1 MNDDQLS
8 TPMSE
13 KTQVS
18 EKTEFEFQA
27 SVTEVLRLVI
37 DSLYSNPEIFL
48 RELVSNAADAI
59 DKRKFRAISEPEILG
74 EEEPKIRL
82 IPDREAKT
90 LTIED
95 DGIGMS
101 REELIEYLG
110 TVAHSGTREF
120 AKAIEEAKKGDFQ
133 LIGQF
138 GVGFYS
144 SFLVAERVDVISR
157 AAGSNEAH
165 RFSSDGRSSFT
176 VEPAE
181 RDRVGTSITLHLKE
195 DCLEYLEEFRLRG
208 LIRTHSDYLPHPI
221 ELKVRRPKSG
231 GEEEGDAGEEVR
243 FERINDG
250 KALWQKDPK
259 ELEAEQYEEFYKH
272 LTHDFEAPLAY
283 RHFRVEGT
291 MLFSGI
297 FFIPKRP
304 PFDLFT
310 EGAAH
315 GMRLYV
321 KRVFIMDNCDAL
333 IPRFLRFLRGVVDS
347 EDLPLNVSREIL
359 QDSRVVRTIS
369 KQITKRALDLLD
381 ELAAEKK
388 EEYLE
393 FWRAYGAV
401 LKEGLHFSPEYANR
415 IAKLVR
421 FESSKGEGL
430 VSLDEYIERMPE
442 GQESIY
448 YILGANRQLVE
459 NSPHLEGLKKK
470 GYEVLFLTDPVDAF
484 AIEGLSEYEGKKLIS
499 AMDVDVDLSDGEED
513 EETPEL
519 GKLEAKIKSALA
531 GKISAVRWS
540 KRLTDSPACLV
551 IPPSGLP
558 PYLER
563 ILRAREGEMSEPPRT
578 LELNPKHPLIEA
590 IREKVEAGEEG
601 VERYLEAIYGQ
612 ALLSEGSPVE
622 QPAKLASLL
631 VELLTEK
638 LAGQAATPGGGDVR
652 RESEG

>member
-1 MNDDQLS
+1 
-8 TPMSE
+8 MSE
-13 KTQVS
+13 KTQ
-18 EKTEFEFQA
+18 FEFQA
-27 SVTEVLRLVI
+27 SVSEVLRLVI
-37 DSLYSNPEIFL
+37 ESLYSNPEIFL
-48 RELVSNAADAI
+48 RELVSNASDAI
-59 DKRKFRAISEPEILG
+59 DKRKFRAITEPSLLG

-82 IPDREAKT
+82 IPDRESKT
-90 LTIED
+90 LTIAD
-95 DGIGMS
+95 DGVGMS
-101 REELIEYLG
+101 RDELIEYLG
-110 TVAHSGTREF
+110 TVAHSGTKEF

-144 SFLVAERVDVISR
+144 SFLVAEKVEVVSR
-157 AAGSNEAH
+157 AAGSEEAH
-165 RFSSDGRSSFT
+165 RFTSDGRSSFT
-176 VEPAE
+176 IEPAE
-181 RDRVGTSITLHLKE
+181 RDRVGTSITLHLK
-195 DCLEYLEEFRLRG
+195 DDAHEYLEEFRLRS
-208 LIRTHSDYLPHPI
+208 LIRTHSDYLPYPI
-221 ELKVRRPKSG
+221 ELEVRRPKPRAEEDSAEDEAA
-231 GEEEGDAGEEVR
+231 EEEVS

-310 EGAAH
+310 DGAPH

-321 KRVFIMDNCDAL
+321 KRVFIMDNCEAL
-333 IPRFLRFLRGVVDS
+333 LPRFLRFLRGVVDS
-347 EDLPLNVSREIL
+347 EDLPLNVSRELL

-381 ELAAEKK
+381 ELTEKK
-388 EEYLE
+388 EDYLE
-393 FWRAYGAV
+393 FYRAYGAV
-401 LKEGLHFSPEYANR
+401 LKEGLHFSPEYADR

-421 FESSKGEGL
+421 FESSAGDEL
-430 VSLDEYIERMPE
+430 TSLDEYIERMKE

-448 YILGANRQLVE
+448 YILGANRKLVE
-459 NSPHLEGLKKK
+459 NSPHLEALKKK
-470 GYEVLFLTDPVDAF
+470 GYEILFLTDPVDAF
-484 AIEGLSEYEGKKLIS
+484 AIEGLPEYQGKKLIS
-499 AMDVDVDLSDGEED
+499 AMDADLDGADELDESEEA
-513 EETPEL
+513 TPEL
-519 GKLEAKIKSALA
+519 GKLEERFKEVLK
-531 GKISAVRWS
+531 GKVNAVSWS

-563 ILRAREGEMSEPPRT
+563 IMRARDGDTGEPPRT
-578 LELNPKHPLIEA
+578 LELNPKHPL
-590 IREKVEAGEEG
+590 VEVLRKKIDAGEEG
-601 VERYLEAIYGQ
+601 TERYIEALYGQ
-612 ALLSEGSPVE
+612 ALLSEGSPVD
-622 QPAKLASLL
+622 QPAKLAALL

-638 LAGQAATPGGGDVR
+638 LAGDSA
-652 RESEG
+652 

>member
-1 MNDDQLS
+1 
-8 TPMSE
+8 MSE
-13 KTQVS
+13 KTQ
-18 EKTEFEFQA
+18 FEFQA
-27 SVTEVLRLVI
+27 SVSEVLRLVI
-37 DSLYSNPEIFL
+37 ESLYSNPEIFL
-48 RELVSNAADAI
+48 RELVSNASDAI
-59 DKRKFRAISEPEILG
+59 DKRKFRAITEPSLLG

-82 IPDREAKT
+82 IPDRESKT
-90 LTIED
+90 LTIAD
-95 DGIGMS
+95 DGVGMS
-101 REELIEYLG
+101 RDELIEYLG
-110 TVAHSGTREF
+110 TVAHSGTKEF

-144 SFLVAERVDVISR
+144 SFLVAEKVEVVSR
-157 AAGSNEAH
+157 AAGSEEAH
-165 RFSSDGRSSFT
+165 RFTSDGRSSFT
-176 VEPAE
+176 IEPAE
-181 RDRVGTSITLHLKE
+181 RDRVGTSITLHLK
-195 DCLEYLEEFRLRG
+195 DDAHEYLEEFRLRG
-208 LIRTHSDYLPHPI
+208 LIRTHSDYLPYPI
-221 ELKVRRPKSG
+221 ELEVRRPKARAEEDSG
-231 GEEEGDAGEEVR
+231 EDEAAEEEVS

-310 EGAAH
+310 DGAPH

-321 KRVFIMDNCDAL
+321 KRVFIMDNCEAL
-333 IPRFLRFLRGVVDS
+333 LPRFLRFLRGVVDS
-347 EDLPLNVSREIL
+347 EDLPLNVSRELL

-381 ELAAEKK
+381 ELTEKK
-388 EEYLE
+388 DDYLE
-393 FWRAYGAV
+393 FYRAYGAV
-401 LKEGLHFSPEYANR
+401 LKEGLHFSPEHADR

-421 FESSKGEGL
+421 FESSAGDEL
-430 VSLDEYIERMPE
+430 TSLDEYIERMKE

-448 YILGANRQLVE
+448 YILGANRKLVE
-459 NSPHLEGLKKK
+459 NSPHLEALKKK
-470 GYEVLFLTDPVDAF
+470 GYEILFLTDPVDAF
-484 AIEGLSEYEGKKLIS
+484 AIEGLPEYQGKKLIS
-499 AMDVDVDLSDGEED
+499 AMDADLDGADELEESD

-519 GKLEAKIKSALA
+519 GKLEERFKEVLK
-531 GKISAVRWS
+531 GKVNAVSWS

-563 ILRAREGEMSEPPRT
+563 IMRARDGELGEPPRT
-578 LELNPKHPLIEA
+578 LELNPKHPL
-590 IREKVEAGEEG
+590 VEVLRKKIDAGEEG
-601 VERYLEAIYGQ
+601 TERYIEALYGQ
-612 ALLSEGSPVE
+612 ALLSEGSPVD
-622 QPAKLASLL
+622 QPAKLAALL

-638 LAGQAATPGGGDVR
+638 LAG
-652 RESEG
+652 EGA

>member
-1 MNDDQLS
+1 
-8 TPMSE
+8 MSE
-13 KTQVS
+13 KTQ
-18 EKTEFEFQA
+18 FEFQA

-37 DSLYSNPEIFL
+37 ESLYSNPEIFL
-48 RELVSNAADAI
+48 RELVSNASDAI
-59 DKRKFRAISEPEILG
+59 DKRKFRAISEPSLLG
-74 EEEPKIRL
+74 EEQPKIR
-82 IPDREAKT
+82 ITPNAEAKT
-90 LTIED
+90 LTIAD
-95 DGIGMS
+95 DGVGMS
-101 REELIEYLG
+101 RDELIEYLG

-144 SFLVAERVDVISR
+144 SFLVAERVEVISR
-157 AAGSNEAH
+157 AAGSEEAH
-165 RFSSDGRSSFT
+165 RFASDGRSNFT
-176 VEPAE
+176 IEPAE
-181 RDRVGTSITLHLKE
+181 REGAGTSITLHLK
-195 DCLEYLEEFRLRG
+195 DDAHEYLDEYRLRS

-221 ELKVRRPKSG
+221 ELEVRRPRADDSD
-231 GEEEGDAGEEVR
+231 EEAAEDEVS
-243 FERINDG
+243 FERVNDG
-250 KALWQKDPK
+250 QALWQKDPK

-310 EGAAH
+310 EGAPH

-321 KRVFIMDNCDAL
+321 KRVFIMDNCEAL
-333 IPRFLRFLRGVVDS
+333 LPRFLRFLRGVVDS

-381 ELAAEKK
+381 ELTENKD
-388 EEYLE
+388 EYLE
-393 FWRAYGAV
+393 FYRAFGAV
-401 LKEGLHFSPEYANR
+401 LKEGLHFSPEHAGR
-415 IAKLVR
+415 IAKLIR
-421 FESSKGEGL
+421 FESSAGEGL
-430 VSLDEYIERMPE
+430 SSLDEYIARMPE

-484 AIEGLSEYEGKKLIS
+484 AIEGLPEYEGKKLVS
-499 AMDVDVDLSDGEED
+499 AMDAEVDLGAGDA

-519 GKLEAKIKSALA
+519 GAIEEKFKEALA
-531 GKISAVRWS
+531 GKVSAVQWS

-551 IPPSGLP
+551 IPSSGLP

-563 ILRAREGEMSEPPRT
+563 IMRARDGDMGEPPRT
-578 LELNPKHPLIEA
+578 LELNPKHPLVEALREKIEA
-590 IREKVEAGEEG
+590 NEEG
-601 VERYLEAIYGQ
+601 TERYIEALYGQ
-612 ALLSEGSPVE
+612 ALLSEGSPVDE
-622 QPAKLASLL
+622 PAKLAALL

-638 LAGQAATPGGGDVR
+638 LAGKKG
-652 RESEG
+652 

>member
-1 MNDDQLS
+1 
-8 TPMSE
+8 MSE
-13 KTQVS
+13 KTQ
-18 EKTEFEFQA
+18 FEFQA
-27 SVTEVLRLVI
+27 SVSEVLRLVI
-37 DSLYSNPEIFL
+37 ESLYSNPEIFL
-48 RELVSNAADAI
+48 RELVSNASDAI
-59 DKRKFRAISEPEILG
+59 DKRKFRAITEPSLLG

-82 IPDREAKT
+82 IPDRESKT
-90 LTIED
+90 LTIAD
-95 DGIGMS
+95 DGVGMS
-101 REELIEYLG
+101 RDELIEYLG
-110 TVAHSGTREF
+110 TVAHSGTKEF

-144 SFLVAERVDVISR
+144 SFLVAEKVEVVSR
-157 AAGSNEAH
+157 AAGSEEAH
-165 RFSSDGRSSFT
+165 RFTSDGRSSFT
-176 VEPAE
+176 IETAE
-181 RDRVGTSITLHLKE
+181 RDRVGTSITLHLK
-195 DCLEYLEEFRLRG
+195 DDAHEYLEEFRLRG
-208 LIRTHSDYLPHPI
+208 LIRTHSDYLPYPI
-221 ELKVRRPKSG
+221 ELEVRRPKARAEEGSAEDEAA
-231 GEEEGDAGEEVR
+231 EEEVS

-310 EGAAH
+310 DGAPH

-321 KRVFIMDNCDAL
+321 KRVFIMDNCEAL
-333 IPRFLRFLRGVVDS
+333 LPRFLRFLRGVVDS
-347 EDLPLNVSREIL
+347 EDLPLNVSRELL

-381 ELAAEKK
+381 ELTEKK
-388 EEYLE
+388 EDYLE
-393 FWRAYGAV
+393 FYRAYGAV
-401 LKEGLHFSPEYANR
+401 LKEGLHFSPEYADR

-421 FESSKGEGL
+421 FESSAGDEL
-430 VSLDEYIERMPE
+430 TSLDEYIERMKE

-448 YILGANRQLVE
+448 YILGANRKLVE
-459 NSPHLEGLKKK
+459 NSPHLEALKKK
-470 GYEVLFLTDPVDAF
+470 GYEILFLTDPVDAF
-484 AIEGLSEYEGKKLIS
+484 AIEGLPEYEGKKLIS
-499 AMDVDVDLSDGEED
+499 AMDADLDGADELDESE

-519 GKLEAKIKSALA
+519 GKLEERFKEVLK
-531 GKISAVRWS
+531 GKVNAVSWS

-563 ILRAREGEMSEPPRT
+563 IMRARDGDTGEPPRT
-578 LELNPKHPLIEA
+578 LELNPKHPL
-590 IREKVEAGEEG
+590 VEVLRKKIDAGEEG
-601 VERYLEAIYGQ
+601 TERYIEALYGQ
-612 ALLSEGSPVE
+612 ALLSEGSPVD
-622 QPAKLASLL
+622 QPAKLAALL

-638 LAGQAATPGGGDVR
+638 LAGDSA
-652 RESEG
+652 

>member
-18 EKTEFEFQA
+18 EKTQFEFQA
-27 SVTEVLRLVI
+27 SVSEVLRLVI
-37 DSLYSNPEIFL
+37 ESLYSNPEIFL
-48 RELVSNAADAI
+48 RELVSNASDAI
-59 DKRKFRAISEPEILG
+59 DKRKFRAITEPSLLG

-82 IPDREAKT
+82 IPDRESKT
-90 LTIED
+90 LTIAD
-95 DGIGMS
+95 DGVGMS
-101 REELIEYLG
+101 RDELIEYLG
-110 TVAHSGTREF
+110 TVAHSGTKEF

-144 SFLVAERVDVISR
+144 SFLVAEKVEVVSR
-157 AAGSNEAH
+157 AAGSEEAH
-165 RFSSDGRSSFT
+165 RFTSDGRSSFT
-176 VEPAE
+176 IEPAE
-181 RDRVGTSITLHLKE
+181 RDRVGTSITLHLK
-195 DCLEYLEEFRLRG
+195 DDAHEYLEEFRLRS
-208 LIRTHSDYLPHPI
+208 LIRTHSDYLPYPI
-221 ELKVRRPKSG
+221 ELEVRRPKPRA
-231 GEEEGDAGEEVR
+231 EEGSAEDEAAQEEVS

-442 GQESIY
+442 GQES
-448 YILGANRQLVE
+448 
-459 NSPHLEGLKKK
+459 
-470 GYEVLFLTDPVDAF
+470 
-484 AIEGLSEYEGKKLIS
+484 
-499 AMDVDVDLSDGEED
+499 
-513 EETPEL
+513 
-519 GKLEAKIKSALA
+519 
-531 GKISAVRWS
+531 
-540 KRLTDSPACLV
+540 
-551 IPPSGLP
+551 
-558 PYLER
+558 
-563 ILRAREGEMSEPPRT
+563 
-578 LELNPKHPLIEA
+578 
-590 IREKVEAGEEG
+590 
-601 VERYLEAIYGQ
+601 
-612 ALLSEGSPVE
+612 
-622 QPAKLASLL
+622 
-631 VELLTEK
+631 
-638 LAGQAATPGGGDVR
+638 
-652 RESEG
+652 